1 MKNCYICGISG
12 EKVRLFDAINELRL
26 INLCER
32 CSIIENIPII
42 KKPNSEQLKESEI
55 IRVSERMRNL
65 SGIRDQRKQETFF
78 KRDRLK
84 ELEKNPDLE
93 KPEKENLNLINHFYW
108 DIMKSRRRRGL
119 SQKQLGESIGES
131 EIAIRMIE
139 NSNLPENANRIVTKL
154 EQFLRINLRKRL
166 VPIDKNK
173 PVLIDDYGKTLDI
186 IPEDEEMVFIED
198 EPEIE
203 TSTKTAEQ
211 ISLEHAQKILGI
223 KVPENKNNERK
234 FYLPSDKDIDIKK
247 INKKEVTVGD
257 LRKLHEKKSSDIQ
270 NQMMEERKK
279 IEERKRILKESR
291 ERDIKRIE
299 EEKRQRIIE
308 KEKEEMKRRNIM
320 EQKRKEV
327 QELREKE
334 EKEINKHLGGIE
346 LLNNK
351 EDKDE
356 L

>member
-12 EKVRLFDAINELRL
+12 EKVRIFDAIHELRI

-65 SGIRDQRKQETFF
+65 TGIREQKKQETFF

-108 DIMKSRRRRGL
+108 EIMKNRRRRGL
-119 SQKQLGESIGES
+119 SQKQLAESIGES
-131 EIAIRMIE
+131 ETAIKMIE
-139 NSNLPENANRIVTKL
+139 NSKLPENAKRIINKL
-154 EQFLRINLRKRL
+154 EQFFRINLRKRL

-173 PVLIDDYGKTLDI
+173 PILIDDYGKTLDA

-198 EPEIE
+198 EPKIE
-203 TSTKTAEQ
+203 TPTKTAEE
-211 ISLEHAQKILGI
+211 ISLEHAQKVLGI

-234 FYLPSDKDIDIKK
+234 FYLPSDKDLDIKK
-247 INKKEVTVGD
+247 MNKQEVTIGD
-257 LRKLHEKKSSDIQ
+257 LKKLHEKKSSMIQ
-270 NQMMEERKK
+270 DKMLEERRK
-279 IEERKRILKESR
+279 IEERKKMLKESR
-291 ERDIKRIE
+291 ERDIKRIDE
-299 EEKRQRIIE
+299 ERNKRLIE
-308 KEKEEMKRRNIM
+308 KEKEEMKRRAIM

-334 EKEINKHLGGIE
+334 EKDINKNLGGME

-351 EDKDE
+351 EDKDD
-356 L
+356 

>member
-12 EKVRLFDAINELRL
+12 EKVRIFDAIHELRI

-42 KKPNSEQLKESEI
+42 RKPNSEQLKESEI
-55 IRVSERMRNL
+55 IRVSERMKNL
-65 SGIRDQRKQETFF
+65 SGIRDEKKQETFF

-108 DIMKSRRRRGL
+108 EIMKNRRRRGL
-119 SQKQLGESIGES
+119 SQKQLAESIGES
-131 EIAIRMIE
+131 EMAIKMIE
-139 NSNLPENANRIVTKL
+139 NSKFPENAKRIINKL
-154 EQFLRINLRKRL
+154 EQFFQINLRKRFFP
-166 VPIDKNK
+166 VDKNK
-173 PVLIDDYGKTLDI
+173 PILVDDYGKPLEV
-186 IPEDEEMVFIED
+186 IPEEEMVFIED
-198 EPEIE
+198 EPKIE
-203 TSTKTAEQ
+203 TPTKTAEQ
-211 ISLEHAQKILGI
+211 ISLERAQNVLGI
-223 KVPENKNNERK
+223 KLLENKSDERK
-234 FYLPSDKDIDIKK
+234 TYFHLDKDLDIRKM
-247 INKKEVTVGD
+247 NKQEVTIGD
-257 LRKLHEKKSSDIQ
+257 LRNLHETKSSKIQ
-270 NQMMEERKK
+270 EEMLKERKK

-299 EEKRQRIIE
+299 EERKQRMIE
-308 KEKEEMKRRNIM
+308 KEKEEMKRRGIM

-334 EKEINKHLGGIE
+334 EKDINKNLGGME

-351 EDKDE
+351 EDKDN
-356 L
+356 